1 MKNKNLVII
10 TVSAIAVV
18 VISLLLMKY
27 SNNRKIVYVETGILM
42 EQYEGMKSAR
52 VQIEAKQKE
61 LSAGVDSLINL
72 FQEDIKT
79 YERERSKMSAKERE
93 LKEEL
98 LRVRQQQVNNYHQA
112 MQKKAAEEEQRL
124 TQTQIN
130 RINDFVKL
138 YGEKHGY
145 EYILGATGTG
155 NMLYARDVLNIT
167 NEVIEAINEQ
177 YKAEVK

>member
-1 MKNKNLVII
+1 MKNKNLLII
-10 TVSAIAVV
+10 ALLVVAVLV
-18 VISLLLMKY
+18 TGLLLINTFTNK
-27 SNNRKIVYVETGILM
+27 KIVYVETGVLL
-42 EQYEGMKSAR
+42 EQYEGMKAAR
-52 VQIEAKQKE
+52 LQIEAKQRE
-61 LSAGVDSLINL
+61 LSAGVDSLVNL
-72 FQEDIKT
+72 FQDDLKN

-130 RINDFVKL
+130 RINDFLKS
-138 YGEKHGY
+138 YGKENGY

-155 NMLYARDVLNIT
+155 NMLYAKDAYNIT
-167 NEVIEAINEQ
+167 KEVLASINNK
-177 YKAEVK
+177 YKSELK